1 MTSSLAFLND
11 VSCFQLTKIMQI
23 LSVVSTR
30 LAGGIVLLLLLG
42 VSVAAADELAL
53 RWKSASGDVVAER
66 SLALDDLDALPQ
78 VTLETSTPWTEGKS
92 IFSGVSLSDLAALAS
107 AGQVINADLV
117 ALNDYMASV
126 PAEDWR
132 AMTLVLASRI
142 NGKTMPV
149 YDKGPFWLVYPVDDL
164 EKPLA
169 QAYVAR
175 MVWQVASITF
185 HVR

>member
-66 SLALDDLDALPQ
+66 SLALDDLDAKLDGFDP
-78 VTLETSTPWTEGKS
+78 
-92 IFSGVSLSDLAALAS
+92 
-107 AGQVINADLV
+107 NADFRRALKRLEHLRPEV
-117 ALNDYMASV
+117 AA
-126 PAEDWR
+126 
-132 AMTLVLASRI
+132 
-142 NGKTMPV
+142 
-149 YDKGPFWLVYPVDDL
+149 
-164 EKPLA
+164 
-169 QAYVAR
+169 
-175 MVWQVASITF
+175 
-185 HVR
+185 